1 MLLHLSDHI
10 NFENNFNM
18 LLNVQYIVSFWL
30 VQELAELVGGL
41 NGCWKVA
48 GGWCLVAWN
57 FSVTMSTV
65 LTRVDRRH

>member
-18 LLNVQYIVSFWL
+18 LFNVQYIVSFWL
-30 VQELAELVGGL
+30 MQELAELVDGL
-41 NGCWKVA
+41 TGCGKMA

-57 FSVTMSTV
+57 FSVT
-65 LTRVDRRH
+65 